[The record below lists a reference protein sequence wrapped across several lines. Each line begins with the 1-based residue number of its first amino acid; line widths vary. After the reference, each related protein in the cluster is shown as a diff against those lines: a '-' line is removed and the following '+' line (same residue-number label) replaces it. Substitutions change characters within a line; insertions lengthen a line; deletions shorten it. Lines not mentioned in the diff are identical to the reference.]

1 MKKNVCSPGGN
12 YVLDSF
18 ALLAFLQG
26 EPAAPQIRKVLEYGA
41 SHRDSVWL
49 SVVNLSECLYI
60 VERRKGA
67 ETARRVLEA
76 LQECPIRIEAATD
89 RHAVIAAR
97 IKAQHRVSLA
107 DAYAAALALDKM
119 ATVVT
124 GDPEFKAL
132 EKKIPVLWIPQSVR

>member
-1 MKKNVCSPGGN
+1 MKKNVCSLGGK

-18 ALLAFLQG
+18 AVLAFLQN
-26 EPAAPQIRKVLEYGA
+26 ESAASVVREVLEYGA
-41 SHRDSVWL
+41 SNDDTLYL

-60 VERRKGA
+60 VERRRGA
-67 ETARRVLEA
+67 EIARRVLEA
-76 LQECPIRIEAATD
+76 IQECPIRIEAATD

-107 DAYAAALALDKM
+107 DAYAVALALEKT

-124 GDPEFKAL
+124 GDPEFKEV
-132 EKKIPVLWIPQSVR
+132 EKKISILWISR

>member
-1 MKKNVCSPGGN
+1 MKKNVCSLGGK

-18 ALLAFLQG
+18 AVLAFLQN
-26 EPAAPQIRKVLEYGA
+26 ESAAPVVREVLEYGA
-41 SHRDSVWL
+41 SNDDALYL

-60 VERRKGA
+60 VERRRGA

-76 LQECPIRIEAATD
+76 IQECPIRIEAATD

-107 DAYAAALALDKM
+107 DAYAAALALEKT

-124 GDPEFKAL
+124 GDPEFKEV
-132 EKKIPVLWIPQSVR
+132 EKKISILWISR

>member
-1 MKKNVCSPGGN
+1 VKKNVCSLGGK

-18 ALLAFLQG
+18 AVLAFLQN
-26 EPAAPQIRKVLEYGA
+26 ESSAPVVREVLEYGA
-41 SHRDSVWL
+41 SNDGALYL

-60 VERRKGA
+60 VERRRGA

-76 LQECPIRIEAATD
+76 IQECPILIEAATD

-107 DAYAAALALDKM
+107 AAYAVALALEKT

-124 GDPEFKAL
+124 GDPEFKEV
-132 EKKIPVLWIPQSVR
+132 EKKISILWISR